1 MQGLDEHMQ
10 QLLIRYLDNEATDSE
25 IATVKEWLSQP
36 ANQAYFEGLKQLHA
50 KVTDTQYAIPA
61 KVNIDAAWQKV
72 EGRTTKKG
80 KPKFTVVKRTTDK
93 SLWLKIAAVLV
104 IGFSIFWWFSN
115 SGVNLPETIAFK
127 TMEAKDSALLVS
139 LPDGSRVTLNA
150 NSSITYPETF
160 EGGARNVSLNGEAFF
175 DISRDTTKP
184 FTIEAGD
191 ANIRVL
197 GTSFLVQNIKD
208 SGVVVSVATG
218 KVRLTKK
225 DNEAKVEL
233 VKGEQG
239 FLAKTE
245 PRPIKQTIENINYL
259 AVYNK
264 VLRFENTPLNI
275 VLKDLENYYQVEF
288 KVNEATI
295 KGCRIT
301 AKFEESTLKEILTIL
316 KLYFGWDIQENN
328 NTVIITGKG
337 CKQ

>member
-25 IATVKEWLSQP
+25 IATVKEWLNEP
-36 ANQAYFEGLKQLHA
+36 TNQTYFDGLKELHG
-50 KVTDTQYAIPA
+50 KVKNTQYATPA
-61 KVNIDAAWQKV
+61 NVDVDAAWQKV
-72 EGRTTKKG
+72 EGRTIIKN
-80 KPKFTVVKRTTDK
+80 KPQLEVVKPTINTF
-93 SLWLKIAAVLV
+93 LWLKIAAVLV

-115 SGVNLPETIAFK
+115 NAVNPPETIAYK
-127 TMEAKDSALLVS
+127 TMKANDSSLLVS

-150 NSSITYPETF
+150 NSSLTYPETF
-160 EGGARNVSLNGEAFF
+160 DGNLRNVSLNGEAFF
-175 DISRDTTKP
+175 DISRDTSKP
-184 FTIEAGD
+184 FTIDAGD

-225 DNEAKVEL
+225 GNEANVEL

-245 PRPIKQTIENINYL
+245 IQPTKQPIENINYL
-259 AVYNK
+259 AVYNR

-275 VLKDLENYYQVEF
+275 VIKDLENYF
-288 KVNEATI
+288 KVKFDVEESTI
-295 KGCRIT
+295 EGCRIT
-301 AKFEESTLKEILTIL
+301 AKFEESSLKEILTTL
-316 KLYFGWDIQENN
+316 KIYFSWEIQENN
-328 NTVIITGKG
+328 NTIIIKGKG
-337 CKQ
+337 CR

>member
-25 IATVKEWLSQP
+25 IATVKEWLSEP
-36 ANQAYFEGLKQLHA
+36 ANQAYFDGLKQLHA
-50 KVTDTQYAIPA
+50 KVTDTQYATPA
-61 KVNIDAAWQKV
+61 NVDVDEAWQKV
-72 EGRTTKKG
+72 EGRTTKKS
-80 KPKFTVVKRTTDK
+80 KPKLTVVKRATDK

-115 SGVNLPETIAFK
+115 SEVDLPETIAYK

-150 NSSITYPETF
+150 NSSLTYPEAF
-160 EGGARNVSLNGEAFF
+160 EGDARNVSLDGEAFF

-184 FTIEAGD
+184 FTIEVGD
-191 ANIRVL
+191 ANVRVL

-218 KVRLTKK
+218 KVSLTKK
-225 DNEAKVEL
+225 DYKAKVEL
-233 VKGEQG
+233 IKGEQG
-239 FLAKTE
+239 FLAKAETQ
-245 PRPIKQTIENINYL
+245 PIKQPIENINYL
-259 AVYNK
+259 AFYNK

-288 KVNEATI
+288 KVDELTI
-295 KGCRIT
+295 SGCRIT
-301 AKFEESTLKEILTIL
+301 AKFEESTLKEILETL
-316 KLYFGWDIQENN
+316 KLYFSWDIQENN
-328 NTVIITGKG
+328 RTVTITGKG
-337 CKQ
+337 CK